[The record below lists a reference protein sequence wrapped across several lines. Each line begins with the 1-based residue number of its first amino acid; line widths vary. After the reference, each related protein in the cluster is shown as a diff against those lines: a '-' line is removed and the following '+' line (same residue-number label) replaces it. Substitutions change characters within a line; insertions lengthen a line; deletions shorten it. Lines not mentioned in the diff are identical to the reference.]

1 MKTWIK
7 RSLAGLLGVGIVVGG
22 LAACSHRHEG
32 HSRHGMSMSSED
44 ETRLQGKFVDKVSKE
59 LDLTAPQKQHLVSI
73 AERVR
78 EQRKALIGSTTDP
91 RAELQAL
98 VSGAR
103 FDRARALSFVE
114 EKTQAVRGKSPEII
128 AAMADFFDSLSPAQQ
143 QELRE
148 HLQMRHRWF
157 GRS

>member
-7 RSLAGLLGVGIVVGG
+7 RSLAGLLGVGLVVGG

-32 HSRHGMSMSSED
+32 HSRHGISMSSED
-44 ETRLQGKFVDKVSKE
+44 ETRLQGKFVERVSRE
-59 LDLTAPQKQHLVSI
+59 LELTAPQKQHLVTV

-91 RAELQAL
+91 RAELQSL
-98 VSGAR
+98 VSGER
-103 FDRARALSFVE
+103 FDRARAMAIVE
-114 EKTQAVRGKSPEII
+114 EKTQAVRGKSPELI

-143 QELRE
+143 QVLRE
-148 HLQMRHRWF
+148 HLQKRQRWF

>member
-7 RSLAGLLGVGIVVGG
+7 RSLAGLLGVGLVVGG

-32 HSRHGMSMSSED
+32 HSRHGISMSSED
-44 ETRLQGKFVDKVSKE
+44 ETRLQGKFVERVSRE
-59 LDLTAPQKQHLVSI
+59 LELTAPQKQHLVTV

-91 RAELQAL
+91 RAELQSL
-98 VSGAR
+98 VSGER
-103 FDRARALSFVE
+103 FDRARAMAIVE
-114 EKTQAVRGKSPEII
+114 EKTQAVRGKSPELI
-128 AAMADFFDSLSPAQQ
+128 AAMADFFDSLNPAQR

-148 HLQMRHRWF
+148 HLQKRYRWF

>member
-7 RSLAGLLGVGIVVGG
+7 RSLAGLLGVGIVIGG
-22 LAACSHRHEG
+22 LAAWSHRYEG
-32 HSRHGMSMSSED
+32 HGRHGMSMSSED
-44 ETRLQGKFVDKVSKE
+44 ESRLQGKFVEKVSKE
-59 LDLTAPQKQHLVSI
+59 LDLTAPQKQHLVTI

-98 VSGAR
+98 VSGER
-103 FDRARALSFVE
+103 FDRTRALAIVE
-114 EKTQAVRGKSPEII
+114 EKTQAVRGKSPEVI
-128 AAMADFFDSLSPAQQ
+128 AAMADFFDSLNPAQQ

-148 HLQMRHRWF
+148 HLQQRHRWF

>member
-22 LAACSHRHEG
+22 LAACGHRDEG
-32 HSRHGMSMSSED
+32 HGRHGMSMSSED
-44 ETRLQGKFVDKVSKE
+44 ETRLQGKFVEKISKE
-59 LDLTAPQKQHLVSI
+59 LELTAPQKQHLVTI
-73 AERVR
+73 AERLR

-98 VSGAR
+98 VASAR
-103 FDRARALSFVE
+103 FDRARALAIVE
-114 EKTQAVRGKSPEII
+114 EKTQAMRGKSPEVI

-148 HLQMRHRWF
+148 HLQNRHRWF